1 MGSTQSTWGLF
12 DPRLSPDL
20 HPPARDRRTSD
31 QPYIESKPAPHMKAS
46 SAIIAAL
53 LASRVVA
60 QASALGEGVEWF
72 GAGQQS
78 LGQLQALQGF
88 WNQSPKEFGEGL
100 WNQAVGKGV
109 EDYGAWLHKSAG
121 GRKLLL
127 GENIEALGKN
137 LEQFGQVQSGIGLS
151 RATRSSGTRAYPTRS
166 R

>member
-53 LASRVVA
+53 LASSVVA

-88 WNQSPKEFGEGL
+88 WNQSPKGVRRGL
-100 WNQAVGKGV
+100 V
-109 EDYGAWLHKSAG
+109 EPSGGQGRRGLRRLAPQVR
-121 GRKLLL
+121 GRK
-127 GENIEALGKN
+127 EAP
-137 LEQFGQVQSGIGLS
+137 S
-151 RATRSSGTRAYPTRS
+151 RREHRGTWEEPGAVWPGPVRHRLCQG
-166 R
+166 RQE

>member
-46 SAIIAAL
+46 SAIMGAL
-53 LASRVVA
+53 LASSVVA

-88 WNQSPKEFGEGL
+88 WNQAQRSSERACGTKR
-100 WNQAVGKGV
+100 WAR
-109 EDYGAWLHKSAG
+109 AS
-121 GRKLLL
+121 RTT
-127 GENIEALGKN
+127 ALGSTSPR
-137 LEQFGQVQSGIGLS
+137 EEG
-151 RATRSSGTRAYPTRS
+151 SSF
-166 R
+166 